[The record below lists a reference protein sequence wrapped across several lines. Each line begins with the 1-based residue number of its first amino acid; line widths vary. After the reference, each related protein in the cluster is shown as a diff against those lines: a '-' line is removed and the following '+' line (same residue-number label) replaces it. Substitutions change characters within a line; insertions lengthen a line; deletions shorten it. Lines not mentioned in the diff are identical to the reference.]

1 MRRQWITVAVVIALV
16 SAVALVST
24 IQAQAQ
30 TSATAADAD
39 SLRTPWGEPDL
50 QGIWGTEVLAPLERP
65 VEIGDREFLTDEEIA
80 ALESERSQDLGR
92 DERSAPGTET
102 DVAGA
107 YNNVWQWNAY
117 KSTSR
122 RTSLIVDP
130 PNGRLP
136 PLTEGAIQRAAAPES
151 YNTGRMNRADGPED
165 RSLTERCFG
174 STLPNLGE
182 RDYFQI
188 VQSPGYVT
196 IYYEHGQG
204 GGANRIIPVDG
215 SSHLPGSLRLWLGDA
230 RGRWEGDTLIV
241 DTTNFTAKTNSR
253 GSRENLHLVERF
265 RRVDA
270 NTLDLEITIEDPTTW
285 TQPWTVVNTFTKNDD
300 RENRIFEST
309 CHEGNV
315 GLTGVLA
322 NTRAADKAFAEG
334 RGPDPATMRL
344 GSRRGRR

>member
-1 MRRQWITVAVVIALV
+1 
-16 SAVALVST
+16 
-24 IQAQAQ
+24 
-30 TSATAADAD
+30 
-39 SLRTPWGEPDL
+39 
-50 QGIWGTEVLAPLERP
+50 
-65 VEIGDREFLTDEEIA
+65 
-80 ALESERSQDLGR
+80 
-92 DERSAPGTET
+92 
-102 DVAGA
+102 
-107 YNNVWQWNAY
+107 
-117 KSTSR
+117 
-122 RTSLIVDP
+122 
-130 PNGRLP
+130 
-136 PLTEGAIQRAAAPES
+136 
-151 YNTGRMNRADGPED
+151 MNRADGPED

-204 GGANRIIPVDG
+204 GGGNRIIPVDG
-215 SSHLPGSLRLWLGDA
+215 SSHLPGDLRLWLGDA
-230 RGRWEGDTLIV
+230 RGRWEGDTLVV

-270 NTLDLEITIEDPTTW
+270 STLDFEITIEDPTTW
-285 TQPWTVVNTFTKNDD
+285 TQPWTVANTFTRNDD